1 MAKAVTL
8 DKKKFSEVLNSGKTV
23 LVDFWAEWCGPCK
36 MIAPTVEELAVE
48 FDNRAVVGKVDVDSN
63 PELSA
68 QYGIRS
74 IPALMI
80 FKDGKL
86 VDRMVGVQPKSVLKT
101 KLEANL

>member
-8 DKKKFSEVLNSGKTV
+8 DENSFDQVLNGGKTV

-36 MIAPTVEELAVE
+36 MIAPAVEELAEE
-48 FDNRAVVGKVDVDSN
+48 FEGQAVVAKVDVDSN
-63 PELSA
+63 PNLSVK
-68 QYGIRS
+68 YGIRS

-80 FKDGKL
+80 FKNGEV
-86 VDRMVGVQPKSVLKT
+86 VDRMVGVQPKKVLKS

>member
-8 DKKKFSEVLNSGKTV
+8 DKKKFNEVLNSGKTV

-48 FDNRAVVGKVDVDSN
+48 FDNKAVVGKVDVDSN